1 MAVCRSIYRYL
12 EVDTMLE
19 ANVSAL
25 ARFIPA
31 QGITI
36 NLNMPWEFRY
46 LRVAINRTL
55 HRFESWLMSQRCVS
69 HSPHLPRDNRAKMWD
84 VTSQL
89 WAERSRCPFVSR
101 TCRMPGWSGKNG

>member
-46 LRVAINRTL
+46 LRAQNL
-55 HRFESWLMSQRCVS
+55 
-69 HSPHLPRDNRAKMWD
+69 
-84 VTSQL
+84 
-89 WAERSRCPFVSR
+89 
-101 TCRMPGWSGKNG
+101 